1 MDGSRTDSEI
11 CLDALRATRY
21 TLRRY
26 LDRRSRYS
34 PRNALD
40 VIIRLLE
47 SEEIRSALDRI
58 DNRREPRRLNYEF
71 EGCSKSQPYYNVR
84 SANLLRCTPCNVI
97 RNLIESE
104 PVAARYELRTYECSA
119 CKSVLRQVE
128 RTEPSLFPRI

>member
-1 MDGSRTDSEI
+1 MDGSRTDPEI

-21 TLRRY
+21 TLSRY
-26 LDRRSRYS
+26 LDPRSRYS
-34 PRNALD
+34 PTNALD
-40 VIIRLLE
+40 AIIRLLE

-58 DNRREPRRLNYEF
+58 DNQRDSRRLNYEF
-71 EGCSKSQPYYNVR
+71 KSCSESQPHNVT
-84 SANLLRCTPCNVI
+84 SATLLRCTTCDVI

-104 PVAARYELRTYECSA
+104 PIAMRYELRTYECSV